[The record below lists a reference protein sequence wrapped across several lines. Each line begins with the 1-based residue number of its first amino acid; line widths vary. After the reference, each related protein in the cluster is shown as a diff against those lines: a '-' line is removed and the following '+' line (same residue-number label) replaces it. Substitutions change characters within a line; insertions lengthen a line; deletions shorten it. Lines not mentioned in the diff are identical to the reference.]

1 MEKPIYNVRPIIPME
16 IALTKISSKGQIV
29 IPSEMRKDF
38 NEGEQF
44 IIIKDGK
51 RLILKSVKDLD
62 KNLKE
67 DIIFAKRTEE
77 AWKRYD
83 KGEFIKMD
91 FDEFLKEIK
100 KW

>member
-1 MEKPIYNVRPIIPME
+1 M
-16 IALTKISSKGQIV
+16 SSKGQIV

-38 NEGEQF
+38 DEGEQF
-44 IIIKDGK
+44 VVIKDGK

-67 DIIFAKRTEE
+67 DLIFAKRTEE
-77 AWKRYD
+77 ALKRYD
-83 KGEFIKMD
+83 KGLFKKMSGE
-91 FDEFLKEIK
+91 EFLKEIE